1 MKTMKKILK
10 SLPFQLLLGVIIGI
24 VLGLISNEAV
34 MNVIVTI
41 KFVLGELINFC
52 VPLIVIGF
60 IAPSITKLGKN
71 ASRILGV
78 AVLLAYVSS
87 VLAALGSMAAGWTDS
102 AFVNCFGSRWA
113 ERTSGNCIPVGNP
126 ADYVRDECAC
136 IFYFDRAC
144 GNLDQGRDSDPAIR

>member
-1 MKTMKKILK
+1 
-10 SLPFQLLLGVIIGI
+10 
-24 VLGLISNEAV
+24 

-60 IAPSITKLGKN
+60 IAPSITKSGKN

-87 VLAALGSMAAGWTDS
+87 VLAALGSMAAGY
-102 AFVNCFGSRWA
+102 GL
-113 ERTSGNCIPVGNP
+113 IPHLSIVSEVDGLKELPEIVFQFGNP